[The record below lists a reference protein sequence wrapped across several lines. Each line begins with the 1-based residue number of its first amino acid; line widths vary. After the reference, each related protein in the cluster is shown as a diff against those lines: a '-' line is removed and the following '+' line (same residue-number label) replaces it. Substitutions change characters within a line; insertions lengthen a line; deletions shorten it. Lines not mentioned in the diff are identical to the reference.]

1 MARRRRGGFR
11 RGGSRGLGGMKSM
24 IAPIAGGFADSVIDP
39 ISPIDGVGGSAVGFL
54 MHNETVK
61 NIGLYKVG
69 YSLGGILPIGNL
81 LGGIGGGSKGGNFA

>member
-11 RGGSRGLGGMKSM
+11 RGGSRGIGGMKSL

-39 ISPIDGVGGSAVGFL
+39 VSPVDGVGGAAVGFL
-54 MHNETVK
+54 MHNDTVK

-69 YSLGGILPIGNL
+69 YSLGGIIPIPNIFGS
-81 LGGIGGGSKGGNFA
+81 GGSKGGSFT

>member
-1 MARRRRGGFR
+1 
-11 RGGSRGLGGMKSM
+11 MKSM

-81 LGGIGGGSKGGNFA
+81 LGGIGGSKGGNFA